1 MAARTKSGTGF
12 DPAAVEAVEW
22 LARRDLGA
30 PVPGSGPASVA
41 DEWRG
46 GGFGDEGHCRR
57 FLRDPHPPRFRRP
70 GGVEVAAVGPEDDA
84 ESFGATAAFGLRAPA
99 RAGSTFASLPGNAGW
114 RCYVA
119 HAGSAPPA
127 AAATFAA
134 GPIVLLA
141 VDATVEAGGR
151 SAARA
156 ALLHRVLS
164 DAIEA
169 DARVIGARVDEADA
183 SRKDAAAGLLLAG
196 FKAAY
201 LCPAWVDARLPA
213 G

>member
-1 MAARTKSGTGF
+1 MAPRTKGGTGF

-30 PVPGSGPASVA
+30 PVPGPGPESVA
-41 DEWRG
+41 DDRRE
-46 GGFGDEGHCRR
+46 GGFGDHGHWRR
-57 FLRDPHPPRFRRP
+57 YLRGAHPPRFRRP
-70 GGVEVAAVGPEDDA
+70 GGVEVSAVGPGDDA
-84 ESFGATAAFGLRAPA
+84 ESFGATAAFGLRLPA
-99 RAGSTFASLPGNAGW
+99 GAGSAFASLPGRPGW

-119 HAGSAPPA
+119 HGGNAAPA
-127 AAATFAA
+127 AAASFAS
-134 GPIVLLA
+134 GSIVLLV

-151 SAARA
+151 GPTRA
-156 ALLHRVLS
+156 ALLHQALT

-169 DARVIGARVDEADA
+169 GARTIGARVAEADD
-183 SRKDAAAGLLLAG
+183 SRNDAAAGLLLAG
-196 FKAAY
+196 FEAAY

>member
-1 MAARTKSGTGF
+1 MAPQTKGGTGF
-12 DPAAVEAVEW
+12 DPAAIEAVEW

-30 PVPGSGPASVA
+30 PVPGSGPESVA
-41 DEWRG
+41 AEWRG
-46 GGFGDEGHCRR
+46 GGFGDDGDWRR
-57 FLRDPHPPRFRRP
+57 YLRGPHPPRFRRP
-70 GGVEVAAVGPEDDA
+70 GGVEVSAVGPDDDA

-99 RAGSTFASLPGNAGW
+99 RTGSAFASLPGRPGW

-127 AAATFAA
+127 AAATFAE

-141 VDATVEAGGR
+141 VDATAEAGGR
-151 SAARA
+151 STARA
-156 ALLHRVLS
+156 ALLHRVLT

-169 DARVIGARVDEADA
+169 GARVIGARVDEADD
-183 SRKDAAAGLLLAG
+183 SRHDDAAGLLLAG
-196 FKAAY
+196 FEAAY

-213 G
+213 S